1 MSTSAQGLS
10 EPAATA
16 KRFVDAVV
24 WGEHFFVWD
33 LLSTTGRDT
42 VLATATARGMASE
55 LADRL
60 RSGTAPAGERDA
72 YLVDLVNG
80 LRAELA
86 GSDVDRLVYEDVGEG
101 IVRALTPVPADLGGP
116 LPVAVLEL
124 RAVATHW
131 FVERLSA
138 IRSG

>member
-1 MSTSAQGLS
+1 MSTNGGGLP

-24 WGEHFFVWD
+24 WGEHLFVWD
-33 LLSTTGRDT
+33 LLSTAGRDT
-42 VLATATARGMASE
+42 VLATATARGMAGE

-60 RSGTAPAGERDA
+60 RSGTAPVDERDT
-72 YLVDLVNG
+72 YLADLVNG

-86 GSDVDRLVYEDVGEG
+86 GCDVDHLVYEDAGEG
-101 IVRALTPVPADLGGP
+101 IVRALTPVPPGLGVP

-124 RAVATHW
+124 RAVATRW

-138 IRSG
+138 IRPG

>member
-1 MSTSAQGLS
+1 MSTNGHGPPG
-10 EPAATA
+10 PAATA

-24 WGEHFFVWD
+24 WGEHLLVWD

-55 LADRL
+55 AADRL
-60 RSGTAPAGERDA
+60 RSGTAPVAERDA
-72 YLVDLVNG
+72 YLADLVNG

-86 GSDVDRLVYEDVGEG
+86 GSDVDHLVYEDAGDG
-101 IVRALTPVPADLGGP
+101 IVRALTPVPAGLGAP

-124 RAVATHW
+124 RAVATRW

-138 IRSG
+138 VRPG